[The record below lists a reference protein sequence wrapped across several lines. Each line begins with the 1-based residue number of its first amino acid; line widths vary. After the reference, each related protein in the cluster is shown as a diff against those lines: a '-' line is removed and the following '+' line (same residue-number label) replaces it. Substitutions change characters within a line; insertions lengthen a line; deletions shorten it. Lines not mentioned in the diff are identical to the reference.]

1 MILLTGGVKSG
12 KSLRAQHLAME
23 CDQPRVFIATGVPFD
38 EEMRARIER
47 HKTDRGEGFILREEP
62 VEIHKPLAEIKASVY
77 VIDCMTTWLAN
88 LLHYGVDVPEA
99 IDRLFRALTGR
110 EIVVTNEVGWGL
122 MPAEAES
129 RKYIDL
135 LGGLNKRLAGR
146 ADEVYLM
153 ASGLP
158 LRLK

>member
-12 KSLRAQHLAME
+12 KSLRAQTLAME
-23 CDQPRVFIATGVPFD
+23 CEPPRVFIATGVPFD
-38 EEMRARIER
+38 AEMEVRIER
-47 HKTDRGEGFILREEP
+47 HKSDRGEGFILREEP
-62 VEIHKPLAEIKASVY
+62 VEIHKPLAEIKAPVY

-88 LLHYGVDVPEA
+88 LLHYNADVDRA
-99 IDRLFRALTGR
+99 INMFFNALTGR

-122 MPAEAES
+122 VPARAEG

-135 LGGLNKRLAGR
+135 LGDLNKRLAAR

-153 ASGLP
+153 VSGLP

>member
-1 MILLTGGVKSG
+1 MILITGGIKSG

-23 CDQPRVFIATGVPFD
+23 YDPPRVFIATGVPFD
-38 EEMRARIER
+38 EEMGARIER
-47 HKTDRGEGFILREEP
+47 HKSDRGEGFILCEEP
-62 VEIHKPLAEIKASVY
+62 VGIHTPLAEIKASVY

-99 IDRLFRALTGR
+99 IDKFFEALTGR

-122 MPAEAES
+122 MPVEAES

-135 LGGLNKRLAGR
+135 LGGLNKRLAFR